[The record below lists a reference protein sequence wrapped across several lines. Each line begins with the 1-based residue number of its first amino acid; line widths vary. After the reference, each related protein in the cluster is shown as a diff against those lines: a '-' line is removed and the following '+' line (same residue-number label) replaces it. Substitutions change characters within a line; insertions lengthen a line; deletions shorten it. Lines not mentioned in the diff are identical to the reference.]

1 MQEVKGREKGVEI
14 ISNGYRLLWS
24 GASKPENEAGPIV
37 ANWLV
42 ENIVEVESPSDRI
55 MKVKVAIGDEVWEVF
70 SCYSHRSS
78 VKKDEFYELLD
89 QVVFHRFLLVVTLM
103 VMLEVRLA
111 VLVKFMVVMGLVSE
125 IMGVLG

>member
-1 MQEVKGREKGVEI
+1 M
-14 ISNGYRLLWS
+14 LLPQV
-24 GASKPENEAGPIV
+24 G
-37 ANWLV
+37 
-42 ENIVEVESPSDRI
+42 
-55 MKVKVAIGDEVWEVF
+55 
-70 SCYSHRSS
+70 RSS
-78 VKKDEFYELLD
+78 AKKDEFYELLD